1 MNGKPTSTGT
11 PLEQF
16 LERAK
21 RKGSSMCLRAEG
33 DIKILGH
40 LHLQSLVPGTSLL
53 LDGAKLRDGL
63 PSAGTSVALTLVLG
77 DEVITLHTT
86 MMEPVARERGG
97 RRAPLLQLAW
107 PTVPMEVHPRREVR
121 VATPDLPPLEAV
133 IEVQGRTC
141 PAKVLNL
148 TELGIGLGLTE
159 PLELDPHAF
168 VDIRTSLPG
177 APEFRVR
184 GEVRHTQTIP
194 GDELPTRVGLILV
207 DLGPEARE
215 ALSGFVQAR
224 RMDRTYVMRGY

>member
-1 MNGKPTSTGT
+1 MNGKPTSNGT
-11 PLEQF
+11 TLEQF

-40 LHLQSLVPGTSLL
+40 LHLQSMVPGTSVI
-53 LDGAKLRDGL
+53 LDGAKLRDSL
-63 PSAGTSVALTLVLG
+63 PPAGTPVALTLVLG
-77 DEVITLHTT
+77 DEVITLHTV
-86 MMEPVARERGG
+86 MMEPVVRERGG
-97 RRAPLLQLAW
+97 RKAPLLQAAW

-121 VATPDLPPLEAV
+121 VATPDLPPLEAM
-133 IEVQGRTC
+133 IHVQGRTC

-148 TELGIGLGLTE
+148 TELGIGLGLTD
-159 PLELDPHAF
+159 PLDLDPH
-168 VDIRTSLPG
+168 VSVEVQTSLPG

-207 DLGPEARE
+207 DMDPQARE

-224 RMDRTYVMRGY
+224 RMDRTYVMRGH